1 MSSGDTHNRE
11 LPQYSMVHVNLDI
24 DQILQFLNTTDVK
37 LTRLKEDIDRMHT
50 DQQMRSLVVASAR
63 TAVDEDLIMDA
74 APIDHGRETIAP
86 RGSIP
91 EPPKHQL
98 SHKGVEEEH
107 RKQAGP
113 GSLTPCKDK
122 PSYNMLEPPNL

>member
-11 LPQYSMVHVNLDI
+11 LTQYPTGHANLDI
-24 DQILQFLNTTDVK
+24 DLILQFLNTTDVK

-50 DQQMRSLVVASAR
+50 DLQQMRSLVVASAR

-98 SHKGVEEEH
+98 SRKGVEEEH
-107 RKQAGP
+107 RK
-113 GSLTPCKDK
+113 
-122 PSYNMLEPPNL
+122 